1 MQAAFN
7 FKSTRLDALL
17 VQPQSNDAAA
27 LAAQW
32 QQQADKYRTF
42 AAMPLVLDLDALDDA
57 EKLDIAAVCALF
69 KEHGF
74 TPVALRHS
82 KRDWE
87 KTAAANNLLFVAADK
102 AKAKEQAQQPEN
114 SEGANESQNAAAAQG
129 QPESAAQDAPE
140 QPEQDQPKPKQPEKT
155 AAPAPRKTVVVS
167 APVRTGQ
174 QVYAE
179 GADLIVLGMVSEGA
193 EVIADGNIHIYA
205 PLRGRAQAG
214 QSGDKSARI
223 FVQSMQAEL
232 VSVAGIYRVF
242 EQKLPPHLH
251 RRAVCVEL
259 EGGERLAVR
268 AIDAQ

>member
-42 AAMPLVLDLDALDDA
+42 AAMPLVLDLDALADA

-69 KEHGF
+69 KQHGF
-74 TPVALRHS
+74 SPVALRHS

-87 KTAAANNLLFVAADK
+87 KTAAANHLLFVAADK
-102 AKAKEQAQQPEN
+102 AKAKEQARQPEN
-114 SEGANESQNAAAAQG
+114 GDGANDGKTATTAQV
-129 QPESAAQDAPE
+129 QPESAAQDAPK
-140 QPEQDQPKPKQPEKT
+140 QPEQDQPEQKQPEKT

-259 EGGERLAVR
+259 ESGERLAVR
-268 AIDAQ
+268 AIEAQ

>member
-102 AKAKEQAQQPEN
+102 AKAKEQVQQPEN
-114 SEGANESQNAAAAQG
+114 GDGANDGKTATTAQV
-129 QPESAAQDAPE
+129 QPESAAQDAPK
-140 QPEQDQPKPKQPEKT
+140 QPEQDQPEQKQPEKT

>member
-69 KEHGF
+69 KQHGF
-74 TPVALRHS
+74 SPVALRHS

-268 AIDAQ
+268 AIEAQ

>member
-42 AAMPLVLDLDALDDA
+42 AAMPLVLDLDALADA

-87 KTAAANNLLFVAADK
+87 KTAAANHLLFVAADK
-102 AKAKEQAQQPEN
+102 AKAKEQAPQPEN
-114 SEGANESQNAAAAQG
+114 GDGANDDKTATTAQV
-129 QPESAAQDAPE
+129 QPESAAQDAPK
-140 QPEQDQPKPKQPEKT
+140 QPEQDQPEQKQPEKT
-155 AAPAPRKTVVVS
+155 AAPVPRKTVVVS

>member
-42 AAMPLVLDLDALDDA
+42 AAMPLVLDLDALADA

-129 QPESAAQDAPE
+129 QPESAAQSSRETTAVAPLANTSGTKSCASWCS
-140 QPEQDQPKPKQPEKT
+140 PTSAMNRSPCWAVRLSVVIWLMGAS
-155 AAPAPRKTVVVS
+155 AAISGSLKRRRTKFWVSAVMVLLYKIWLMVVVS
-167 APVRTGQ
+167 FFGW
-174 QVYAE
+174 
-179 GADLIVLGMVSEGA
+179 L
-193 EVIADGNIHIYA
+193 
-205 PLRGRAQAG
+205 
-214 QSGDKSARI
+214 
-223 FVQSMQAEL
+223 
-232 VSVAGIYRVF
+232 
-242 EQKLPPHLH
+242 
-251 RRAVCVEL
+251 
-259 EGGERLAVR
+259 LA
-268 AIDAQ
+268 I

>member
-69 KEHGF
+69 KQHGF

-87 KTAAANNLLFVAADK
+87 KTAAANHLLFVAADK
-102 AKAKEQAQQPEN
+102 AKAKEPAQQPEN
-114 SEGANESQNAAAAQG
+114 GDGATDGKTATTAQV
-129 QPESAAQDAPE
+129 QPESAAQDAPK
-140 QPEQDQPKPKQPEKT
+140 QPEQDQPEQKQPEKT

-268 AIDAQ
+268 AIEAQ

>member
-42 AAMPLVLDLDALDDA
+42 AAMPLVLDLDALADA

-102 AKAKEQAQQPEN
+102 AKAKEQARQPEN
-114 SEGANESQNAAAAQG
+114 GRPWCSRLPESGGGRTDAAPNAALWAR
-129 QPESAAQDAPE
+129 SATHRPYS
-140 QPEQDQPKPKQPEKT
+140 
-155 AAPAPRKTVVVS
+155 RNVC
-167 APVRTGQ
+167 RT
-174 QVYAE
+174 
-179 GADLIVLGMVSEGA
+179 I
-193 EVIADGNIHIYA
+193 
-205 PLRGRAQAG
+205 
-214 QSGDKSARI
+214 
-223 FVQSMQAEL
+223 
-232 VSVAGIYRVF
+232 
-242 EQKLPPHLH
+242 
-251 RRAVCVEL
+251 
-259 EGGERLAVR
+259 
-268 AIDAQ
+268 

>member
-42 AAMPLVLDLDALDDA
+42 AAMPLVLDLDALADA

-102 AKAKEQAQQPEN
+102 AKAKTQPLPKGSLKAQRKMPPSSLNKISPNQ
-114 SEGANESQNAAAAQG
+114 SSLK
-129 QPESAAQDAPE
+129 
-140 QPEQDQPKPKQPEKT
+140 KPPHPRRAKPLSFPRRC
-155 AAPAPRKTVVVS
+155 APASRCMPK
-167 APVRTGQ
+167 
-174 QVYAE
+174 
-179 GADLIVLGMVSEGA
+179 
-193 EVIADGNIHIYA
+193 
-205 PLRGRAQAG
+205 GR
-214 QSGDKSARI
+214 I
-223 FVQSMQAEL
+223 
-232 VSVAGIYRVF
+232 
-242 EQKLPPHLH
+242 
-251 RRAVCVEL
+251 
-259 EGGERLAVR
+259 
-268 AIDAQ
+268 